1 MGPFED
7 KIRHTTGVGGL
18 EPSAER
24 LLDTTAAR
32 ESNRFKDQ
40 LASLA
45 EAVVGLQRALIE
57 VATVIDG
64 IDDAPR

>member
-18 EPSAER
+18 APSADR
-24 LLDTTAAR
+24 LLDTIEPDEFERLKA
-32 ESNRFKDQ
+32 Q

-45 EAVVGLQRALIE
+45 DAIVGVQRALIE
-57 VATVIDG
+57 VATEIDG
-64 IDDAPR
+64 MDYAPR

>member
-7 KIRHTTGVGGL
+7 KIRHTTGIGGL

-24 LLDTTAAR
+24 LLDTTAAD
-32 ESNRFKDQ
+32 EFNRLKEQ

-45 EAVVGLQRALIE
+45 DAIVGLQRALIE
-57 VATVIDG
+57 VATEIDG

>member
-7 KIRHTTGVGGL
+7 RIRHTIGVGGL

-24 LLDTTAAR
+24 LLDTTATEEFHR
-32 ESNRFKDQ
+32 VKEQ

-45 EAVVGLQRALIE
+45 EAIVKLQRALIE
-57 VATVIDG
+57 VAAEIDG

>member
-1 MGPFED
+1 VGRFED

-24 LLDTTAAR
+24 LLDTSAAR
-32 ESNRFKDQ
+32 ESNRFKEQ
-40 LASLA
+40 LDALA
-45 EAVVGLQRALIE
+45 EAVAGLQRALIE